1 MAYFR
6 YQTRQS
12 TDAEN
17 WAMALPERERGV
29 MRPHHDRWGLDLGT
43 RLTAKVPF
51 YVGDFLIGLYEEF
64 VIIEKAKSANT
75 FKFALV
81 RNDKI
86 VLEASAEEIDS
97 NFYATP
103 GQEMIVKSSAIYP
116 LLGGP
121 EKPGKV

>member
-17 WAMALPERERGV
+17 WAMALPERERGI
-29 MRPHHDRWGLDLGT
+29 MRPHHDRWGIDLGT

-51 YVGDFLIGLYEEF
+51 YVGEYLVGLYEEF
-64 VIIEKAKSANT
+64 VVIEKAKSANL
-75 FKFALV
+75 FKFCAV
-81 RNDKI
+81 KNPK
-86 VLEASAEEIDS
+86 VALEASAEEIDA

-103 GQEMIVKSSAIYP
+103 GQEMGVKAQPVYA
-116 LLGGP
+116 LLGNP
-121 EKPGKV
+121 EKPAKE